1 MNKGIRFQGI
11 FRLGLV
17 LAISSVMVLIGALM
31 VSAQSPIKTSDEAK
45 NTHDLKEVFQNAN
58 NSLGTGSSQKEE
70 KDTSTSEPAIQMN
83 ESGDKKSAS
92 GDVKDKTTGR
102 ALGNK
107 EELNNPFENLS
118 LGELGKDGE
127 AKIQNVDLNIEE
139 GENSLK
145 AKGRIKVSGT
155 DPNAV
160 MKVFMVLLA
169 MMLASIMTAFAS
181 FEKKNEVDKIK
192 LEDDNELEDN
202 EPSKANETPKV
213 DDDNE
218 PSKANETPKVDAD
231 NEPSKANE
239 TPKVDAD
246 NEPSK
251 ANETPKVDD
260 DNEPSKANETP
271 KVDDDNEP
279 SKANETPKVDASEG
293 TKTTPI
299 QNTDTEKTGHDIK
312 FEAFLTSIINAFQ
325 SIICE
330 IMKVLE
336 SFTKQSQNIA
346 NNNVKA
352 SIDADTNNSSNSTN
366 DNNNTKVV
374 LENDIEEDSI
384 EELQIKE
391 LKEVFEKSIAALEN
405 EDVKAFLETFHEDTP
420 FDLDFNSESLEDIFK
435 KYDLSFKITDFKV
448 IEVKED
454 LARVSV
460 DIVTRKVNGPDFM
473 DNKTKEIVELK
484 KSNGV
489 WKIFDSELISVEKY
503 AP

>member
-218 PSKANETPKVDAD
+218 PSKANETPKVDA
-231 NEPSKANE
+231 
-239 TPKVDAD
+239 
-246 NEPSK
+246 
-251 ANETPKVDD
+251 